1 MIAYA
6 LGKWWWLK
14 TLICQQ
20 PLAVRPRCKAAYN
33 QQRAV
38 NQLKLSARNRD
49 NWFHKKVPSVVTFS
63 RFISVFRAEFRPDES
78 GGGLPLRLSIRC
90 RDFSPR
96 PVCRANSLKLISA
109 LARSRSLEHASA
121 VCRLPKAFPPRQR
134 RTAAQIHG
142 RALFAP

>member
-78 GGGLPLRLSIRC
+78 GGGLFVLIIFTPSPSSLRW
-90 RDFSPR
+90 R
-96 PVCRANSLKLISA
+96 P
-109 LARSRSLEHASA
+109 
-121 VCRLPKAFPPRQR
+121 
-134 RTAAQIHG
+134 
-142 RALFAP
+142 LFAAA